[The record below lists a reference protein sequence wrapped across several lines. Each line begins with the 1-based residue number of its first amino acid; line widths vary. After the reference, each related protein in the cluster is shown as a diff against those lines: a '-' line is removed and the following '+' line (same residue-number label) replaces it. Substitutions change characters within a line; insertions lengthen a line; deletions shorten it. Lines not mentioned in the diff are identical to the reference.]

1 MQDTQEAENAN
12 DQADES
18 EMSLA
23 ELREAMIEITQHF
36 VKYII
41 TKDEENYSKLKGFR
55 KLDELRNGLEGELDP
70 IIQKYQADMKSHI
83 KSRNT
88 MIKFSLEK
96 LSNAERN
103 AEEESITKI
112 SEYQKF
118 QKQRYREIER
128 IRKQNEDKIFDGE
141 PHEKELLMKLG
152 ELKYV
157 LLEIEI
163 KLQNAL
169 KVAVEEFSK
178 YENKKS
184 TEMIDLTN
192 KFIEPDVQNAFTVHF
207 TSKMEDEFKYEKTQ
221 RLENNTELEELEF
234 LE

>member
-83 KSRNT
+83 KSRNI